1 MKDCRILITD
11 REIEARVAEIAE
23 LISTDYAGRNP
34 LIVSLLKGAFI
45 FLADLVRGLT
55 IPHEIDFVTLSSYR
69 NGRERSPRIEFLDH
83 MRIDVRDRDVL
94 IIEDIVDTGHTLL
107 SIIDTF
113 RENGAHSIRV
123 CTLLDKPEAREV
135 DVPVHY
141 RGFTIPCV
149 FVVGY
154 GLDFMEQYRNLSYI
168 AELSHSQTAGDG
180 AGGAGDSPGTA
191 RVVPVSVHP
200 PRREGET

>member
-11 REIEARVAEIAE
+11 REIETRVTEIAE
-23 LISTDYAGRNP
+23 RISADYAGRNP

-69 NGRERSPRIEFLDH
+69 HGKERSPEIRFLDH
-83 MRIDVRDRDVL
+83 MRIGVRDRDVI

-107 SIIDTF
+107 SIIETF
-113 RENGAHSIRV
+113 RGNGARSIRV
-123 CTLLDKPEAREV
+123 CTLLDKPDAREV

-168 AELSHSQTAGDG
+168 AELSHDAAVSGEAS
-180 AGGAGDSPGTA
+180 APGVFQA
-191 RVVPVSVHP
+191 APVPGNP
-200 PRREGET
+200 PRPDGET